1 MTNETTR
8 QRLNE
13 LAKQLES
20 LANYAYTPVL
30 LLYAV
35 RCFQKGY
42 DTNPDIVQIAGR
54 TIHRLANFISDHY
67 SILSFDKD
75 DIFADIFVLR
85 SLSVTLKNVSEKP
98 IPMQVTPIPIANI
111 TKLQDNL
118 CDVEDALTRACEAAN
133 SLLQITQLLNQLKKV
148 EE

>member
-1 MTNETTR
+1 MTSDSTR
-8 QRLNE
+8 ERLNQ
-13 LAKQLES
+13 LAKQLEP
-20 LANYAYTPVL
+20 LAHQAYTLTL
-30 LLYAV
+30 LWYAV
-35 RCFQKGY
+35 RCFQRGY
-42 DTNPDIVQIAGR
+42 DTNPDIVQVADR

-75 DIFADIFVLR
+75 GIFADIFVLR

-111 TKLQDNL
+111 TKLHDNL

-133 SLLQITQLLNQLKKV
+133 SLLQITQLLNKLKKV